1 MPHQSLIESFL
12 RTADRH
18 RNRVALAAKVDGEY
32 RPSTYAETAERVRR
46 LGAHLIGMGVQPGDR
61 VALFSDNR
69 PEWAISDLGT
79 LAAGAV
85 LVPLYATLPA
95 PQVEYIL
102 RDSGARVLIVTG
114 QKRLEIALSVR
125 ANLPDLEQ
133 IIVIDAPAPE
143 GTHAFEALL
152 EEDAPEYR
160 AESERRV
167 AALGEADLATIVY
180 TSGTTGEPKGA
191 MLTHGNLLCN
201 VGAMRAVLS
210 LTPSDIFLS
219 FLPLSH
225 IFERSCGSYL
235 PLTTGA
241 AVYYAESLFTVA
253 KNLEEVRPTIM
264 MSVPRLYEN
273 MRHRI
278 LEAASK
284 AKPAQRVLLHW
295 ALRVGHERT
304 RCRLERR
311 FAGPG
316 LRLRHAIA
324 ERLVLRKL
332 RQRMGGR
339 IRFFISGGAPLP
351 PDACEFFFDLGLVL
365 LQGYGL
371 TETSPVVAVNRP
383 ADPRPYGIGPAL
395 DNLEVKIADDGE
407 LLVRG
412 PSVMQGYWK
421 KPEETQ
427 AAIDAEGWFH
437 TGDIARMDPDGHL
450 HITDRKKNLIV
461 LSTGKKVAPQPIEGR
476 LSTSPFIGDVLLLGD
491 RRSTIGALVVP
502 CFDALR
508 EQDGLAGLENAEL
521 AASPVV
527 RQLIRAEIDRL
538 SDGLAE
544 FERIKRFAVLD
555 REFSLDAGEITPTL
569 KPRRDVIMEHFAPQV
584 QSIFTRDA

>member
-1 MPHQSLIESFL
+1 MPQQSLIESFL

-253 KNLEEVRPTIM
+253 KNLEEVRPTIDDE
-264 MSVPRLYEN
+264 R
-273 MRHRI
+273 
-278 LEAASK
+278 ASS
-284 AKPAQRVLLHW
+284 
-295 ALRVGHERT
+295 HETCNASRSGI
-304 RCRLERR
+304 ESE
-311 FAGPG
+311 AGPARALALG
-316 LRLRHAIA
+316 AARWDTSARAA
-324 ERLVLRKL
+324 GWNAVSPGRACASGMPSRNASCCAS
-332 RQRMGGR
+332 RQRMGGALLLHLR
-339 IRFFISGGAPLP
+339 ARP
-351 PDACEFFFDLGLVL
+351 PTRCVRVL
-365 LQGYGL
+365 LRPGAGAHQGLRADG
-371 TETSPVVAVNRP
+371 TS
-383 ADPRPYGIGPAL
+383 
-395 DNLEVKIADDGE
+395 
-407 LLVRG
+407 RG
-412 PSVMQGYWK
+412 RCEPPGGSLA
-421 KPEETQ
+421 P
-427 AAIDAEGWFH
+427 
-437 TGDIARMDPDGHL
+437 
-450 HITDRKKNLIV
+450 TDR
-461 LSTGKKVAPQPIEGR
+461 P
-476 LSTSPFIGDVLLLGD
+476 
-491 RRSTIGALVVP
+491 GA
-502 CFDALR
+502 R
-508 EQDGLAGLENAEL
+508 
-521 AASPVV
+521 
-527 RQLIRAEIDRL
+527 
-538 SDGLAE
+538 
-544 FERIKRFAVLD
+544 
-555 REFSLDAGEITPTL
+555 
-569 KPRRDVIMEHFAPQV
+569 
-584 QSIFTRDA
+584 